1 MSHRIELE
9 EDLLG
14 NVEDFREDG
23 SALYQIESV
32 GSVTYRVGSPVGDD
46 DFKLAI
52 EMLRVHGADRFTIV
66 RDADPFTNVRVKVF
80 SDGFYGK
87 GDMKVLVKEI
97 AKFAVDLKNLYET
110 LKGSA
115 RLEEP
120 YFPNNFIEFVV
131 KKTGRVVVSGRI
143 HDCYPRPRTLTFEDE
158 IDQTYLRTFA
168 NELFADFGK

>member
-1 MSHRIELE
+1 MSRRIEMRE
-9 EDLLG
+9 KLLG
-14 NVEDFREDG
+14 SVEDFREDG
-23 SALYQIESV
+23 PRSYRIESEV
-32 GSVTYRVGSPVGDD
+32 AA

-87 GDMKVLVKEI
+87 GDMDVPVKKL
-97 AKFAVDLKNLYET
+97 ANFAVNLKNLYET

-158 IDQTYLRTFA
+158 IDQTYLRGFA
-168 NELFADFGK
+168 TALFADFGK